1 MIIDRYHVCKMFFT
15 LMAIVYV
22 SDHARAAIVIDIDEL
37 LHSIVYF
44 VFFLGGNFAPG
55 ANLTSFGIFYCR
67 LV

>member
-1 MIIDRYHVCKMFFT
+1 
-15 LMAIVYV
+15 MAIVYV